1 MELFITAVGLLLII
15 EGLPYFINP
24 NGMKNIAGIL
34 LAMNSRNLRIGGLVL
49 MSTGL
54 VILYVVHGI

>member
-1 MELFITAVGLLLII
+1 MELFISAVGLLFII

-24 NGMKNIAGIL
+24 DGMKRIAGIL
-34 LAMNSRNLRIGGLVL
+34 LTMNPRNLRIGGLVL
-49 MSTGL
+49 MSTGM